1 MLIFFNR
8 FLILSK
14 AIHRM
19 QLRMHDAAIELK
31 GRKDSQKS
39 IAECH
44 FWMCNECIAKHII
57 MKVSSIDV
65 AKKLPIR
72 FRSRAFAIFRR
83 RSLQISHLDSKQ
95 RERGSLLDVLSRIVT
110 ARRKSDSFVYCKI
123 QSTMTP
129 EKDEAC
135 DLSDVILQ
143 ENSDVETQVYAV
155 H

>member
-1 MLIFFNR
+1 MIFFNR

-14 AIHRM
+14 AIYRM
-19 QLRMHDAAIELK
+19 QLRMHDAAIDELK
-31 GRKDSQKS
+31 EEKVRKNRSQNA
-39 IAECH
+39 IFECAT
-44 FWMCNECIAKHII
+44 IAKHII
-57 MKVSSIDV
+57 MKVE
-65 AKKLPIR
+65 KKLPMR

-95 RERGSLLDVLSRIVT
+95 RERGGLLDVLSRIVT
-110 ARRKSDSFVYCKI
+110 ARRKSDSFVYCEI

-155 H
+155 Y